1 MTESKANLQTINDR
15 IQQRR
20 ASLLAMRTG
29 VRDRRQAGEGGI
41 ACCEWLS
48 DHVDEFLREIVT
60 QQLKMRPEVS
70 PQSFAVLAV
79 GGNGRRRPAPFSD
92 MDLLFLIDAKQEAST
107 QGFLSA
113 VVRDCWDA
121 GAQPGSSIR
130 TVADF
135 LRFAVDDIQ
144 FATSLI
150 ETRFLCGNERLA
162 ETALQQVRSKVFSAR
177 SEPMIVRLVASRRE

>member
-1 MTESKANLQTINDR
+1 MNNLKPINDR

-20 ASLLAMRTG
+20 ASLLAMRSG
-29 VRDRRQAGEGGI
+29 VRERRRAGEDGL
-41 ACCEWLS
+41 ACCQWLS
-48 DHVDEFLREIVT
+48 DQVDEFICGIVA
-60 QQLKMRPEVS
+60 QQQDAHPGIS
-70 PQSFAVLAV
+70 PTSFAVLAV

-92 MDLLFLIDAKQEAST
+92 IDLLFLVDAKQHTAAQE
-107 QGFLSA
+107 FLSA

-130 TVADF
+130 TILDVV
-135 LRFAVDDIQ
+135 RFAIDDIQ

-162 ETALQQVRSKVFSAR
+162 ELALQQVRSKVFSDR
-177 SEPMIVRLVASRRE
+177 SEPMIQRREVTR